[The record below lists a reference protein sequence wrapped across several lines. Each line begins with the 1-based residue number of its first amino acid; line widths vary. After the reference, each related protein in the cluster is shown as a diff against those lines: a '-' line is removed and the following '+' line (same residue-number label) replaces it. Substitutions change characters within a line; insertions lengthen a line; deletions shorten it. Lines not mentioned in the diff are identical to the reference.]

1 MQTQQATGWHLQVS
15 DSHILRLF
23 NVDSVHWIYKL
34 TYMDE
39 NKLLEVKTKIEQL
52 LTEYQAALVP
62 VTLIS
67 GDRVMSR
74 VDIVSTDAL
83 KKTDNKA

>member
-1 MQTQQATGWHLQVS
+1 
-15 DSHILRLF
+15 
-23 NVDSVHWIYKL
+23 
-34 TYMDE
+34 MDE

-67 GDRVMSR
+67 GDKVMSR